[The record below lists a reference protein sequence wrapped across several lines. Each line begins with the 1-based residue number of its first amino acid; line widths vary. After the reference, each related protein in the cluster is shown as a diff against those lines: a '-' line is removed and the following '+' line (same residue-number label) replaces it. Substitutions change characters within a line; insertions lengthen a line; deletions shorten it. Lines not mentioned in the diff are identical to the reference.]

1 MKSFI
6 KTVHNHYYED
16 YQILSADIIDKDFIL
31 MDNIHVRM
39 LEKGLFDT
47 MFEKTIKYDFSKV
60 KILKNGDLEGNIS
73 QTYFFSNG
81 LLRRI
86 TIQSSYDWIPFE

>member
-1 MKSFI
+1 MDSIHIGMLK
-6 KTVHNHYYED
+6 
-16 YQILSADIIDKDFIL
+16 KDF
-31 MDNIHVRM
+31 
-39 LEKGLFDT
+39 FDK

-60 KILKNGDLEGNIS
+60 KVLKNGDLNGDIS

-86 TIQSSYDWIPFE
+86 IIQSFYDWVPLDIVLEI

>member
-1 MKSFI
+1 
-6 KTVHNHYYED
+6 
-16 YQILSADIIDKDFIL
+16 

-86 TIQSSYDWIPFE
+86 TIQSSTIGYLLNKLINHNMNTY